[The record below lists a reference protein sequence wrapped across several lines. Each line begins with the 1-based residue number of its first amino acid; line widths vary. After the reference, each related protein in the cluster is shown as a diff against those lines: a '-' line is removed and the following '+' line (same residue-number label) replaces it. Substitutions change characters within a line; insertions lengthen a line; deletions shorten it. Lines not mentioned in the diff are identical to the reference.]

1 MQNAVGQKN
10 SDNRY
15 RAQNREEANWVS
27 LERHFL
33 QDVNKDLSNVQNEE
47 TFERHV
53 EM

>member
-1 MQNAVGQKN
+1 MRNAVGQK
-10 SDNRY
+10 
-15 RAQNREEANWVS
+15 NREEANWVS

-33 QDVNKDLSNVQNEE
+33 QDAAKDLSNVQNEE